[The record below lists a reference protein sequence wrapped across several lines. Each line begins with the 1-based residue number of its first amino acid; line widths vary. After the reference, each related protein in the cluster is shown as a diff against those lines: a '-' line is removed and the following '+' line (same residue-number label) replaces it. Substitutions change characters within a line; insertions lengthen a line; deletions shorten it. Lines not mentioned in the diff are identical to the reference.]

1 MKLLGFILVFSSF
14 SFVGISLSR
23 GSELSCHQLQTLI
36 ELIRFLRRNISHS
49 RLPLWELL
57 DGFEVRDKSMR
68 VFFSLL
74 RDKRNIDGTS
84 VRFEKA
90 SAVLDDDVKDL
101 CVKIGA
107 ELGKCT
113 YDEELARL
121 DRLESEA
128 VELLS
133 HKQASLEKNKR
144 LFRSVFPLVGLVV
157 SILLL

>member
-1 MKLLGFILVFSSF
+1 MKLLGFFLVFSSF

-23 GSELSCHQLQTLI
+23 GSEISCRQLQTLI
-36 ELIRFLRRNISHS
+36 ELIRFLRRNISLS
-49 RLPLWELL
+49 RLPLWQLL

-68 VFFSLL
+68 IFFSIL
-74 RDKRNIDGTS
+74 RDKRNIDFTS

-90 SAVLDDDVKDL
+90 SAVLDNEVKDI

-113 YDEELARL
+113 YDEELKRL
-121 DRLESEA
+121 DRLEAEA

-133 HKQASLEKNKR
+133 CKQALLEKNKR
-144 LFRSVFPLVGLVV
+144 LYHAVFPLVGLVV